1 MKNLRIFMIVAGF
14 VVGVLAALMSIFGN
28 PANMGVCVACFYRDI
43 TGALG
48 FHRAEIVQYLRPEIM
63 GIAIGA
69 FISALLY
76 GDYRVRGGSN
86 SLIRFFLGMFFMI
99 GALVFLGCPVRA
111 ILRLAGG
118 DLNGITGLLG
128 VVVGAVIGIYFL
140 KRGSSLVCMGS
151 TGINT
156 LTETC

>member
-69 FISALLY
+69 FIASSTTLKITRPLLRSVSTFCLTCEP
-76 GDYRVRGGSN
+76 DKCD
-86 SLIRFFLGMFFMI
+86 LILFI
-99 GALVFLGCPVRA
+99 RA
-111 ILRLAGG
+111 IYYLQFK
-118 DLNGITGLLG
+118 LLH
-128 VVVGAVIGIYFL
+128 
-140 KRGSSLVCMGS
+140 S
-151 TGINT
+151 
-156 LTETC
+156 

>member
-76 GDYRVRGGSN
+76 GDYRVREVP
-86 SLIRFFLGMFFMI
+86 I
-99 GALVFLGCPVRA
+99 P
-111 ILRLAGG
+111 
-118 DLNGITGLLG
+118 
-128 VVVGAVIGIYFL
+128 
-140 KRGSSLVCMGS
+140 
-151 TGINT
+151 
-156 LTETC
+156 